1 MNALTTRT
9 VLMLLAARAAPLQA
23 AADGVD
29 DVPLGGQPL
38 WQFYTLMDTTDWVL
52 SVLMLLDV
60 VLLIVAVFGHKAEP
74 KLSPERE
81 AAIATGHTDRR
92 TVFET
97 PIIRHLMWLLLG
109 MSHRLAMPRLKDWVR
124 RKLMAAGNPDYYTP
138 EEHLA
143 LCMSTGAVLSVLLGT
158 VYLTL
163 LGDFSV
169 LMFLIGF
176 LAGFGLSI
184 YQLYDRADKRLRLIS
199 KRVPYSL
206 DLISLAM
213 GAGATFTEAVQTVV
227 REETD
232 DPFNVEMRT
241 MLAEMDLG
249 STRRRALQNLSDR
262 VPLDSLRSIVASVI
276 QAEELGTPLG
286 EVLHQQASLLRLHRS
301 VRAENAAA
309 VASVRIL
316 VPSLLIL
323 ISVVLA
329 IFGPAILRIIER
341 GLF

>member
-1 MNALTTRT
+1 MIALTTSSM
-9 VLMLLAARAAPLQA
+9 VALMAAGAAWLQTTQQA
-23 AADGVD
+23 ESIL
-29 DVPLGGQPL
+29 LGGEP
-38 WQFYTLMDTTDWVL
+38 WWAMMTAWDWIL
-52 SVLMLLDV
+52 SGAMLIDV
-60 VLLIVAVFGHKAEP
+60 VLLIIAVFGQPAEP

-81 AAIATGHTDRR
+81 AALATGHTDRR
-92 TVFET
+92 TVFEFAL
-97 PIIRHLMWLLLG
+97 IKHLMWFLLTL
-109 MSHRLAMPRLKDWVR
+109 SHRLAMPRLKEWTR
-124 RKLMAAGNPDYYTP
+124 RKLVAAGNPDYYTP
-138 EEHLA
+138 EEYIALA
-143 LCMSTGAVLSVLLGT
+143 LATGCVLGVLLFV
-158 VYLTL
+158 VYVTL
-163 LGDFSV
+163 LDEFSFMSF
-169 LMFLIGF
+169 LMG
-176 LAGFGLSI
+176 LAAGVGLTM
-184 YQLYDRADKRLRLIS
+184 YQIFDRSAKRVRLIS

-227 REETD
+227 REETE
-232 DPFNVEMRT
+232 DPFNVELRT
-241 MLAEMDLG
+241 MLAEMELG
-249 STRRRALQNLSDR
+249 TTRRKALQGLSDR
-262 VPLDSLRSIVASVI
+262 VPLESLRSIVASVI

-329 IFGPAILRIIER
+329 IFGPAMLRIIER